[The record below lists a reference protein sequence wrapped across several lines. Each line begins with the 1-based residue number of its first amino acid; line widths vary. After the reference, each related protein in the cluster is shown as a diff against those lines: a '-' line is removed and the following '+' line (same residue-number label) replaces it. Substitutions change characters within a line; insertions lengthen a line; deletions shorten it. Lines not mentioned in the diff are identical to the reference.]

1 MTGTT
6 WIIDS
11 QRFAT
16 KIKNASGSLDP
27 SKQKWIGNPSKECPK
42 CSHVIDNSDV
52 VHQWP
57 GLPKGVKFDPSDQEL
72 IWHLMA
78 KHGKSGIKPHPFI
91 DEFIPTVEEDEGICY
106 THPQKLP
113 GVKQNGS
120 VSHFFHRTF
129 KAYNTGTRKRR
140 RINTDDAD
148 VRWHKTGKT
157 KPVLVDGKHLGCK
170 KIMVLYISP
179 LKGGKAEKTN
189 WVIHQYH
196 LGTGEDERDGEYV
209 VSKLFFQQQ
218 FKPGDKNAQ
227 ELTTSDDLESMAAE
241 SNLPDFTTLPTDK
254 HVGTVQEVVHNPEH
268 NLYQVVHQWP
278 GLPKGVKFDPSDQ
291 ELIWHLM
298 AKHGKSGIKP
308 HPFIDEFIPTVE
320 EDEGICYTHPQKL
333 PGVKQNGSVSHF
345 FHRTFKAYNTGTRKR
360 RRINTDD
367 ADVRWHKTGKTKPVL
382 VDGKHLG
389 CKKIMVL
396 YISPLKGGKAEKTN
410 WVIHQY
416 HLGAGEDERDGE
428 YVVSK
433 LFFQQQFKPGDKNAQ
448 ELTTSDD
455 LESMAAESNL
465 PDFTTLPTDKHVG
478 TVQEVVHNPE
488 HNLYQVVHQWPGLPK
503 GVKFDPSDQELIW
516 HLMAKHGKSG
526 IKPHPFIDEFIPT
539 VEEDE
544 GICYTHPQ
552 KLPGVKQNG
561 SVSHF
566 FHRTFKAYNTGTR
579 KRRRIN
585 TDDADVRWHKTG
597 KTKPVLVDG
606 KHLGCKKIMVLYI
619 SPLKGGKAEKTN
631 WVIHQ
636 YHLGTGEDERDGEY
650 VVSKLFF
657 QQQFKPGD
665 KNAQELTT
673 SDDLESMAAESNLP
687 DFTTLPTDKHVG
699 TVQEVVHNPEHNLY
713 QLNRNCEI
721 SIEETVVLPP
731 SVKTT
736 KDGDN
741 LQSQDQKLWEG
752 DSQFELLDSQQ
763 LAEGLALCDEFLL
776 SQSQTS
782 CGGGDEPR
790 ETKPCLA
797 AYAHLSAED
806 FKKDLECQRLEPT
819 DNTNLEL
826 DNTDEFRLSQI
837 EFSQDSFMTWA
848 AEKITDD

>member
-16 KIKNASGSLDP
+16 KIKNASGSSDP

-148 VRWHKTGKT
+148 VRWHKTGNT

-209 VSKLFFQQQ
+209 VSKIFFQQQ
-218 FKPGDKNAQ
+218 FKP
-227 ELTTSDDLESMAAE
+227 
-241 SNLPDFTTLPTDK
+241 
-254 HVGTVQEVVHNPEH
+254 
-268 NLYQVVHQWP
+268 
-278 GLPKGVKFDPSDQ
+278 
-291 ELIWHLM
+291 
-298 AKHGKSGIKP
+298 
-308 HPFIDEFIPTVE
+308 
-320 EDEGICYTHPQKL
+320 
-333 PGVKQNGSVSHF
+333 
-345 FHRTFKAYNTGTRKR
+345 R
-360 RRINTDD
+360 
-367 ADVRWHKTGKTKPVL
+367 
-382 VDGKHLG
+382 
-389 CKKIMVL
+389 
-396 YISPLKGGKAEKTN
+396 
-410 WVIHQY
+410 
-416 HLGAGEDERDGE
+416 
-428 YVVSK
+428 
-433 LFFQQQFKPGDKNAQ
+433 
-448 ELTTSDD
+448 
-455 LESMAAESNL
+455 
-465 PDFTTLPTDKHVG
+465 
-478 TVQEVVHNPE
+478 
-488 HNLYQVVHQWPGLPK
+488 
-503 GVKFDPSDQELIW
+503 
-516 HLMAKHGKSG
+516 
-526 IKPHPFIDEFIPT
+526 
-539 VEEDE
+539 
-544 GICYTHPQ
+544 
-552 KLPGVKQNG
+552 
-561 SVSHF
+561 
-566 FHRTFKAYNTGTR
+566 
-579 KRRRIN
+579 
-585 TDDADVRWHKTG
+585 
-597 KTKPVLVDG
+597 
-606 KHLGCKKIMVLYI
+606 
-619 SPLKGGKAEKTN
+619 
-631 WVIHQ
+631 
-636 YHLGTGEDERDGEY
+636 
-650 VVSKLFF
+650 
-657 QQQFKPGD
+657 D

-721 SIEETVVLPP
+721 NIEETVVLPP

-806 FKKDLECQRLEPT
+806 FKKDLEECQRLEPT